1 MDLGLAGKVVWI
13 TGASGGIGRALAE
26 VFAAEGAHLVLHGHG
41 AFAALE
47 QWVAAQPWRAQS
59 LCVQADVRDP
69 DALARCAARAQ
80 ERFGRLDVCLAN
92 AGKWPSEPRALDEL
106 SPERLRDTLEVNLL
120 GALFTARAFLGAL
133 RRTGPRPD
141 GHGAA
146 LIFTGS
152 TAGRFG
158 ERGHADYA
166 VAKAALHG
174 AVKTLKNEIVLLDP
188 YGRVNAV
195 EPGWTVTH
203 MARPALA
210 QPGHVERAVR
220 TMPLRQLARARD
232 VARTAAWLASPL
244 AAAHVS
250 GEIIAVAGGM
260 EGRCLWSEGDVD
272 RDSILARVARQ
283 D

>member
-1 MDLGLAGKVVWI
+1 MDLALKDKVVWI

-26 VFAAEGAHLVLHGHG
+26 VFAAEGAQLALHAHAG
-41 AFAALE
+41 AATLDAWLAE
-47 QWVAAQPWRAQS
+47 QAWRARA
-59 LCVQADVRDP
+59 LRVRADVRDAA
-69 DALARCAARAQ
+69 ALERCASEIVA
-80 ERFGRLDVCLAN
+80 RFGRIDVCLVN
-92 AGKWPSEPRALDEL
+92 AGKWPSEHREL
-106 SPERLRDTLEVNLL
+106 FELAPERLRETLEVNLI
-120 GALFTARAFLGAL
+120 GALLSARAFLGAL
-133 RRTGPRPD
+133 KRSGPRAD

-146 LIFTGS
+146 LVFVGS

-166 VAKAALHG
+166 AAKAGLVG
-174 AVKTLKNEIVLLDP
+174 AVKSLKNEIVRLDP

-210 QPGHVERAVR
+210 QPGHVERVVR
-220 TMPLRQLARARD
+220 TMALRQLARARD
-232 VARTAAWLASPL
+232 VARTCAWLASPT

-250 GEIIAVAGGM
+250 GEILAVAGGM
-260 EGRCLWSEGDVD
+260 EGRLLWNEDEIERRTVLE
-272 RDSILARVARQ
+272 RIARE

>member
-1 MDLGLAGKVVWI
+1 MDLALRDKVVWI
-13 TGASGGIGRALAE
+13 TGASGGIGRALAQ
-26 VFAAEGAHLVLHGHG
+26 VFAAEGATLALQGHAAG
-41 AFAALE
+41 AELE
-47 QWVAAQPWRAQS
+47 AWVAQQPWRERA
-59 LCVQADVRDP
+59 LCLSADVRDEA
-69 DALARCAARAQ
+69 ALERVAAAILA
-80 ERFGRLDVCLAN
+80 RFGRCDVCAAN
-92 AGKWPSEPRALDEL
+92 AGRWPAEHREL
-106 SPERLRDTLEVNLL
+106 VELAPERLRETLAVNLL

-146 LIFTGS
+146 LVFTGS

-158 ERGHADYA
+158 ERGHVDYA

-174 AVKTLKNEIVLLDP
+174 AVRTLKNEIVRLDP

-220 TMPLRQLARARD
+220 TMALRQLARATD
-232 VARTAAWLASPL
+232 VARTIAWLASPT

-250 GEIIAVAGGM
+250 GEIVAVAGGM
-260 EGRCLWSEGDVD
+260 EGRIQWNEDEVD
-272 RDSILARVARQ
+272 RKEILERVAREE
-283 D
+283 

>member
-1 MDLGLAGKVVWI
+1 MDLALTDKVVWI

-26 VFAAEGAHLVLHGHG
+26 VFAAEGAFLALHGHTG
-41 AFAALE
+41 FEGLE
-47 QWVAAQPWRAQS
+47 AWVAGQAWRERA
-59 LCVQADVRDP
+59 LLVRADVRDAP
-69 DALARCAARAQ
+69 ALERSARTIV
-80 ERFGRLDVCLAN
+80 ERFGRIDVCLAN
-92 AGKWPSEPRALDEL
+92 AGKWPNEYREL
-106 SPERLRDTLEVNLL
+106 HQLAPERLRDTLEVNLL

-146 LIFTGS
+146 LVFTGS

-158 ERGHADYA
+158 EQGHADYA

-174 AVKTLKNEIVLLDP
+174 AVRTLKNEIVRLDP
-188 YGRVNAV
+188 FGRVNAV

-220 TMPLRQLARARD
+220 TMALRQLARARD
-232 VARTAAWLASPL
+232 IARTCAWLASPS
-244 AAAHVS
+244 AAAHVT
-250 GEIIAVAGGM
+250 GEIVAVAGGM
-260 EGRCLWSEGDVD
+260 EGRLLWNEDEVD
-272 RDSILARVARQ
+272 RKAILERLARP

>member
-1 MDLGLAGKVVWI
+1 MDLGLAGKVAWI
-13 TGASGGIGRALAE
+13 TGASGGIGRAMAE
-26 VFAAEGAHLVLHGHG
+26 VFAAEGARLVLHGHAG
-41 AFAALE
+41 FAALE
-47 QWVAAQPWRAQS
+47 EWVAAQPWRAQC
-59 LCVQADVRDP
+59 LCVAADVRDP
-69 DALARCAARAQ
+69 LALERCAEQALA
-80 ERFGRLDVCLAN
+80 RFGRLDACLAN
-92 AGKWPSEPRALDEL
+92 AGKWPSEPRALDQL
-106 SPERLRDTLEVNLL
+106 APERLQETLAVNLL
-120 GALFTARAFLGAL
+120 GALYTARAFLGAL

-146 LIFTGS
+146 LVFTGS

-158 ERGHADYA
+158 ERGHVDYA

-174 AVKTLKNEIVLLDP
+174 AVRTLKNEIVQLDP

-210 QPGHVERAVR
+210 QPGHVERALR

-250 GEIIAVAGGM
+250 GEIVAVAGGM
-260 EGRCLWSEGDVD
+260 EGRCLWNEDEVD
-272 RDSILARVARQ
+272 RKVVLERVQRE

>member
-26 VFAAEGAHLVLHGHG
+26 VFAAEGARLVLHGHG
-41 AFAALE
+41 SLAELE
-47 QWVAAQPWRAQS
+47 AWVAAQPWRAGS
-59 LCVQADVRDP
+59 LCVPGDVRDP
-69 DALARCAARAQ
+69 AALQRCTALAL

-92 AGKWPSEPRALDEL
+92 AGKWPSEARVLDEL
-106 SPERLRDTLEVNLL
+106 DPERLRSTLEVNLL
-120 GALFTARAFLGAL
+120 GALFTARAFFGAL

-146 LIFTGS
+146 LVFTGS

-210 QPGHVERAVR
+210 QPGHVERALR
-220 TMPLRQLARARD
+220 TMPLQQLARARD
-232 VARTAAWLASPL
+232 VARTVAWLASPL

-250 GEIIAVAGGM
+250 GEIVAVAGGM
-260 EGRCLWSEGDVD
+260 EGRCLWNEGEID
-272 RDSILARVARQ
+272 RQAVLARVART

>member
-1 MDLGLAGKVVWI
+1 MDLALADKVVWI
-13 TGASGGIGRALAE
+13 TGASGGIGRALAQ
-26 VFAAEGAHLVLHGHG
+26 VFAAEGARLALHGHAGSEALG
-41 AFAALE
+41 AWLGE
-47 QWVAAQPWRAQS
+47 QPWKSRAMA
-59 LCVQADVRDP
+59 VRADVRDAP
-69 DALARCAARAQ
+69 ALERCAAEIQA
-80 ERFGRLDVCLAN
+80 RFGRIDVCLAN
-92 AGKWPSEPRALDEL
+92 AGKWPSEHREL
-106 SPERLRDTLEVNLL
+106 LELPPERLRDTVEVNLL
-120 GALFTARAFLGAL
+120 GALFTARAFLQAL
-133 RRTGPRPD
+133 ARTGPRPD

-146 LIFTGS
+146 LVFVGS

-174 AVKTLKNEIVLLDP
+174 AVKSLKNEIVRLDP

-220 TMPLRQLARARD
+220 TMALRQLARARD
-232 VARTAAWLASPL
+232 VARTCAWLASPA
-244 AAAHVS
+244 AAAHVT
-250 GEIIAVAGGM
+250 GEIVAVAGGM
-260 EGRCLWSEGDVD
+260 EGRLLWNEDEVD
-272 RDSILARVARQ
+272 RREVMDRLARE

>member
-1 MDLGLAGKVVWI
+1 MDLGLRGKVAWI

-26 VFAAEGAHLVLHGHG
+26 VFGEEGAHLVLHGHG
-41 AFAALE
+41 NFAALE
-47 QWVAAQPWRAQS
+47 EWVATQPWGREC
-59 LCVQADVRDP
+59 LCVPGDVRDP
-69 DALARCAARAQ
+69 DALARCADLAL

-92 AGKWPSEPRALDEL
+92 AGRWPSESRALDEL
-106 SPERLRDTLEVNLL
+106 GPERLRATLEVNLL
-120 GALFTARAFLGAL
+120 GALFTARAFFAAL

-146 LIFTGS
+146 LVFTGS

-158 ERGHADYA
+158 ERGHVDYA
-166 VAKAALHG
+166 VAKAGLHG
-174 AVKTLKNEIVLLDP
+174 AVKTLKNEIVALDP

-203 MARPALA
+203 VVRPALD
-210 QPGHVERAVR
+210 QPGHVERALR
-220 TMPLRQLARARD
+220 TMPLKQLGRARD

-250 GEIIAVAGGM
+250 GEIIAVSGGM
-260 EGRCLWSEGDVD
+260 EGRCLWDEGEIERRAV
-272 RDSILARVARQ
+272 LARVARL